1 VTSQA
6 VKNET
11 RRIGLR
17 LVGFMMNVTFCYI
30 CFCVEGALAIK
41 SSPAG
46 LMLGDRRPVHVT

>member
-41 SSPAG
+41 LSPAG